1 MAPHVDFLIRLF
13 RFWAAFN
20 AIIGVSLSAFA
31 CAAATIVVTGARLEA
46 PGTEV
51 PGTEV
56 AAGVTTAT
64 FAAVAVAAL
73 VWAGAHAVCAGGLAA
88 RRAWARNGALVLAVL
103 NLLLLPFGTA
113 LGLYT
118 IWVALHEDV
127 RHAFEN

>member
-1 MAPHVDFLIRLF
+1 MTPHVDFLTRLF

-46 PGTEV
+46 

>member
-1 MAPHVDFLIRLF
+1 VAPHVDFLIRLF

-46 PGTEV
+46 

>member
-46 PGTEV
+46 